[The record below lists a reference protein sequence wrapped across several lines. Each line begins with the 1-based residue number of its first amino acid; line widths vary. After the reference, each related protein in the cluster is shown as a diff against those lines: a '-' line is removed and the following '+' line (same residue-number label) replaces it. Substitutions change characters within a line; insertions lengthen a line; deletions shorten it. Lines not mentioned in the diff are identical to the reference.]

1 MNKFDHVC
9 KIILASILAWYVIN
23 EQAFGEIHFWD
34 NLTPITMMV
43 FAGWVVSDSLEGLFK
58 KKTDKEV

>member
-1 MNKFDHVC
+1 MDKLDNLM
-9 KIILASILAWYVIN
+9 KIAFACTLVWHTMFES
-23 EQAFGEIHFWD
+23 AFGEVHFWD
-34 NLTPITMMV
+34 NLTPLAMMV

>member
-9 KIILASILAWYVIN
+9 KIILASILAWYAIN
-23 EQAFGEIHFWD
+23 EQAFGEVHFWD
-34 NLTPITMMV
+34 NLTPLAMMV

-58 KKTDKEV
+58 GKKGE